1 MKKIFS
7 RSNLSQTQETLLV
20 LLVIGLIFIFYWNWK
35 VKMDKRAL
43 SFCLKKDSIEIM
55 TGHSAYYIKV
65 ENPVKS
71 KNLDT
76 ISFEIVHIKVGAFFY
91 GQLSGIVVI
100 PINNELKYINVND
113 NLTRIDTLQKCNI
126 RLKTDSI
133 FRKLAIRSE

>member
-20 LLVIGLIFIFYWNWK
+20 LLVMGLIFIFYWNWK

-100 PINNELKYINVND
+100 PINNELKYININD
-113 NLTRIDTLQKCNI
+113 NVTRIDTLQKCYI
-126 RLKTDSI
+126 PSKRDSLI
-133 FRKLAIRSE
+133 M

>member
-20 LLVIGLIFIFYWNWK
+20 LLVMGLIFIFYWNWK

-65 ENPVKS
+65 ENTLKS

-126 RLKTDSI
+126 PLKTDSI

>member
-20 LLVIGLIFIFYWNWK
+20 LLVMGLIFIFYWNWK

-126 RLKTDSI
+126 PLKTDSI

>member
-1 MKKIFS
+1 
-7 RSNLSQTQETLLV
+7 
-20 LLVIGLIFIFYWNWK
+20 
-35 VKMDKRAL
+35 MDKRAL

-126 RLKTDSI
+126 PLKTDSI

>member
-1 MKKIFS
+1 
-7 RSNLSQTQETLLV
+7 
-20 LLVIGLIFIFYWNWK
+20 
-35 VKMDKRAL
+35 
-43 SFCLKKDSIEIM
+43 M

-100 PINNELKYINVND
+100 PINKELKYININD
-113 NLTRIDTLQKCNI
+113 NVTRIDTLQKCNI
-126 RLKTDSI
+126 PLKTDSI

>member
-20 LLVIGLIFIFYWNWK
+20 LLVMGLIFIFYWNWK
-35 VKMDKRAL
+35 WTSSPDSIGFCVKD
-43 SFCLKKDSIEIM
+43 DSIEIM

-126 RLKTDSI
+126 PLKTDSI

>member
-20 LLVIGLIFIFYWNWK
+20 LLVMGLIFIFYWNWK
-35 VKMDKRAL
+35 WTSSPDSIGFCVKD
-43 SFCLKKDSIEIM
+43 DSIEIYSY
-55 TGHSAYYIKV
+55 HSAMHLKIDDFSRSTK
-65 ENPVKS
+65 
-71 KNLDT
+71 LDT
-76 ISFEIVHIKVGAFFY
+76 INIKLVHINNGAFFY

-126 RLKTDSI
+126 PLKTDSI